1 MDTNTAKSAIF
12 DSIRRNLAE
21 SLPFD
26 EIYNEHKVNR
36 PQDEIIEIFDNSR
49 SKSSLAEIFRE
60 NLRSIGANCEIVE
73 DKSKAVSF
81 IQTRINEKKLKK
93 IAVSDAGLIGEI
105 VGLLE
110 FAGDFI
116 RNASKEVLFETDLG
130 ITSAQFGIAETGT
143 LVIES
148 DKEFNRLASL
158 VPPIHICV
166 LEAEKIHQTLG
177 EVLQELEKDLSRSVT
192 FITGQSRTSDIELTL
207 ALGVHG
213 PAELHVILI
222 EKKI

>member
-1 MDTNTAKSAIF
+1 MNTNEAKSAIF

-26 EIYNEHKVNR
+26 EIHNEHKAH
-36 PQDEIIEIFDNSR
+36 QSKDEFDEVISVLPSR
-49 SKSSLAEIFRE
+49 SNLAESFRE
-60 NLRSIGANCEIVE
+60 NLLSIGSNCEIVE
-73 DKSKAVSF
+73 DKENAARL
-81 IQTRINEKKLKK
+81 IQKIINQRKLKK
-93 IAVSDAGLIGEI
+93 VAVSDAELISEI
-105 VGLLE
+105 VNSLE
-110 FAGDFI
+110 IDGDFL
-116 RNASKEVLFETDLG
+116 RNASKENLFETDLG

-166 LEAEKIHQTLG
+166 LETEKIRQTLG
-177 EVLQELEKDLSRSVT
+177 EVLRELEKDLSRSIT

-213 PAELHVILI
+213 PAKLHVILI
-222 EKKI
+222 EEK